1 MKLSIFIIFLIS
13 SFSVYGQEINKDSNY
28 FKIYEAAKQAK
39 NSKVEGIVT
48 LYKLSLEKY
57 DDPKVNKML
66 IKSTLLGMI
75 KGGSKAIRSY
85 SLAVDSKFIAL
96 EPMAFLGKAPFQV
109 KCVKCTGHGFLKL
122 RCKDCF
128 KGVCKNCKG
137 TKQISYKGL
146 GRDVIVKKCITCK
159 ATGRCI
165 GCNATGT
172 VPQKCWTCVEKGS
185 VFSRRA
191 ITPEYVKSLDYIINY
206 MPKYAAGHD
215 IFITDKM
222 VTMAKQNLLKKE
234 LEDARRLE
242 AQEREKELAALEVE
256 RKATRERR
264 MAKEKELVAVFTQ
277 ERKITP
283 QEDNLQHVL
292 LEFNQFFRN
301 RERIQKQS
309 IYEEAVASYEKGRP
323 TLNITV
329 TASVGGLAKDVKL
342 QYLEAFYNFWK
353 LRCMSNGLGKK
364 VGYVANYRKKDIAT
378 VQGDEVVLN

>member
-1 MKLSIFIIFLIS
+1 MKFTIFITLIFC
-13 SFSVYGQEINKDSNY
+13 SFSVFGQELNTDNNY
-28 FKIYEAAKQAK
+28 FKIYDAAKKAK
-39 NSKVEGIVT
+39 NNEVEGIVT
-48 LYKLSLEKY
+48 LYKLSLDKY
-57 DDPKVNKML
+57 DDSKVNKML

-96 EPMAFLGKAPFQV
+96 EPMAFLGQAPFQV
-109 KCVKCTGHGFLKL
+109 KCVKCTGHGYLKL

-137 TKQISYKGL
+137 KKQISYKGL

-159 ATGRCI
+159 ATGKCI

-172 VPQKCWTCVEKGS
+172 VPQTCWTCVEKGT
-185 VFSRRA
+185 VFSKRA
-191 ITPEYVKSLDYIINY
+191 IAPEYQKSLEYIINY
-206 MPKYAAGHD
+206 IPKYAAGHD

-222 VTMAKQNLLKKE
+222 VAMAKQNVLKKE
-234 LEDARRLE
+234 LEEAKRLE
-242 AQEREKELAALEVE
+242 AEERRKELAALEAE
-256 RKATRERR
+256 RKAAKARRE
-264 MAKEKELVAVFTQ
+264 AKQKEIVAVFT
-277 ERKITP
+277 EEKKLSPRD
-283 QEDNLQHVL
+283 DNLQHVL

-309 IYEEAVASYEKGRP
+309 IYETAEAKYENGRP
-323 TLNITV
+323 TLFITV
-329 TASVGGLAKDVKL
+329 TPSVGGLAKDIKL
-342 QYLEAFYNFWK
+342 QYLEAFYNFFK

-378 VQGDEVVLN
+378 VQEDQVVLN